1 MRLITFFVL
10 LLFVSSCSK
19 VEIPSPAIS
28 FGATPSELTDKET
41 NKWIDL
47 SDNLHKPGTMAYIYD
62 LKTLKYVTANS
73 DTLIYH
79 FSGNDLLSVLIILK
93 NHKYEDVINIFNQ
106 DNNKYHSKGNNFFED
121 ANNVLIRVGQQDD
134 SKAVSLLYL
143 NNKNKEIDDII
154 NLYGRDEILTKRDN
168 DKFYVQIL
176 LSLMGTADAVNNMM
190 LFGEKRQF
198 YYNKA
203 LKYKM

>member
-1 MRLITFFVL
+1 M
-10 LLFVSSCSK
+10 
-19 VEIPSPAIS
+19 
-28 FGATPSELTDKET
+28 
-41 NKWIDL
+41 
-47 SDNLHKPGTMAYIYD
+47 
-62 LKTLKYVTANS
+62 
-73 DTLIYH
+73 
-79 FSGNDLLSVLIILK
+79 K